1 MDLNE
6 AQEILKQAGYLC
18 EFRDSSNLLDK
29 ETEHTPSHYS
39 DDKVSWNNAKVRYR
53 TNIKGED
60 TTKAANKEARMANEL
75 IAKVDEVC
83 NKFED
88 YDYFVKRYDVR
99 TIQVRRTE
107 ESDTG
112 VPFLQISVNGEDDGS
127 FTFCCGIGRV
137 SQELRQ
143 KTYKDYTDPEDVLK
157 WVSACLANGYI
168 NESSNPSFDAA
179 ASLLAENYLL
189 NEDYRDFLPDPDP
202 TVEKAILSNMNAD
215 DSRSYGPDSAYDAAY
230 KIVSESNPELDIP
243 SDRSEYEEVY
253 GYDPDDPPRE
263 VINRIFG

>member
-18 EFRDSSNLLDK
+18 EFRDVSNPLDK
-29 ETEHTPSHYS
+29 RTKEDHYRDS
-39 DDKVSWNNAKVRYR
+39 EKSWNNMEGPSNNNREREKSEEQEAKY
-53 TNIKGED
+53 TNQ
-60 TTKAANKEARMANEL
+60 L

-83 NKFED
+83 NHFED
-88 YDYFVKRYDVR
+88 YDYFVKRYDYR
-99 TIQVRRTE
+99 TIQIRTT
-107 ESDTG
+107 DNG
-112 VPFLQISVNGEDDGS
+112 VIGGPFLQIHVNNGVNGINFE
-127 FTFCCGIGRV
+127 CVIGGVDKTQEKLRGVAYV
-137 SQELRQ
+137 STENE
-143 KTYKDYTDPEDVLK
+143 EDVLK
-157 WVSACLANGYI
+157 WVSTCLGNGYI

-202 TVEKAILSNMNAD
+202 AVEKAILSNMNAD
-215 DSRSYGPDSAYDAAY
+215 DSRSYGPDSAYDTAY
-230 KIVSESNPELDIP
+230 KIASENNPELDIP

-263 VINRIFG
+263 VIDRIFG

>member
-18 EFRDSSNLLDK
+18 EFRDSSNPLDK
-29 ETEHTPSHYS
+29 ETEHTSWHHP
-39 DDKVSWNNAKVRYR
+39 DEKVSWNNAKASYR
-53 TNIKGED
+53 TNISGED

-88 YDYFVKRYDVR
+88 YDYFVKRYDTR

-127 FTFCCGIGRV
+127 FTFCCGIGSHRAREAV
-137 SQELRQ
+137 SFR
-143 KTYKDYTDPEDVLK
+143 
-157 WVSACLANGYI
+157 
-168 NESSNPSFDAA
+168 
-179 ASLLAENYLL
+179 
-189 NEDYRDFLPDPDP
+189 R
-202 TVEKAILSNMNAD
+202 LS
-215 DSRSYGPDSAYDAAY
+215 
-230 KIVSESNPELDIP
+230 V
-243 SDRSEYEEVY
+243 
-253 GYDPDDPPRE
+253 PPRTPRCTRRR
-263 VINRIFG
+263 VPARIPPRAGSRADAP